1 MLKSLAGS
9 LLFFALVSAT
19 YAAEVRLG
27 VERPLTPIGPLGPAA
42 SVQFSPTVASNGHD
56 FLALWVDA
64 RRGPNY
70 DLYAARISRDG
81 LPGDSKRIPIDGSA
95 WTTQIAS
102 AGTDYLIAYGAAAG
116 TVLQHLDE
124 NGTPIS
130 APRVI
135 PDVFPVSL
143 TSNGLTYLLVTEKG
157 NADYRE
163 SAVLLDHEGVP
174 VRTLWSTPD
183 HSVAVGVHN
192 GSYIIID
199 STTSVEGAT
208 RPALHTLDGA
218 GSASHTPL
226 PEIKND
232 VQLLAAFSRDAVLV
246 GWQRRY
252 DGKPGNSS
260 GCLLVDYSG
269 RLQTAVELDDANRA
283 DTAKPIGWWDGTDF
297 GVIFGND
304 YAFEI
309 TEVLRISATG
319 KLLGSSVLTRRAP
332 GGLDRPAF
340 ASASATAHI
349 VLWSGWDFSKD
360 LDIEA
365 STFSSFASI
374 ERSDRN
380 LISYSGEP
388 QINVRVAR
396 AGVHEIMVRS
406 HDTNLLA
413 SVDGVTFPIAQKAPE
428 AYAGPPAVAAGK
440 ESFLVV
446 WSEYLASISNIQLL
460 AVRITFDGRLIDAIP
475 IVLWNGKDE
484 GVGLE
489 SASIASDG
497 TTFLITWA
505 QRDVL
510 MARLPEDRSI
520 RTVTLTTFPVNAVS
534 PGSWWST
541 AHTPQVAWTGNGFF
555 AGYSVDR
562 VPYWDGY
569 YHDTAMVGLPVDAN
583 RDPPA
588 PTAYLFYTVA
598 NRELPLGMAAGAGT
612 AMFVWSVNRLIPGIA
627 MGRVVAGEAQP
638 WGMIAYTPLEQFP
651 PSELC
656 ARNAPAIAWN
666 GSEFVVAW
674 TEGSDEWCVSATVR
688 AIRLDPNG
696 ELLDKEPFDVVT
708 DVRPVIPSIVPT
720 AEGVDIIYS
729 RNDEDNGEAP
739 RAFARSLARLPPSL
753 LRRRGVR

>member
-9 LLFFALVSAT
+9 LLFFAFVSAT
-19 YAAEVRLG
+19 YAGEVRLG

-42 SVQFSPTVASNGHD
+42 SIQFSPTVASNGRD

-64 RRGPNY
+64 RRGANY
-70 DLYAARISRDG
+70 DLYAARIGRDG
-81 LPGDSKRIPIDGSA
+81 MPGDSKRIPRDGSA

-102 AGTDYLIAYGAAAG
+102 AGTDYLIAYPAG
-116 TVLQHLDE
+116 TGTITQRLDE

-130 APRVI
+130 PRRVI
-135 PDVFPVSL
+135 PDVHALSL
-143 TSNGLTYLLVTEKG
+143 VSNGATYLLITEMG
-157 NADYRE
+157 NTDYHE
-163 SAVLLDHEGVP
+163 SAILLDREGVP
-174 VRTLWSTPD
+174 IRTLWSTTD
-183 HSVAVGVHN
+183 HSVAAGAHYGRYVIV
-192 GSYIIID
+192 D
-199 STTSVEGAT
+199 SSLSAAGAT
-208 RPALHTLDGA
+208 RPMLHTFDESGA
-218 GSASHTPL
+218 VTDTPF

-232 VQLLAAFSRDAVLV
+232 VQLVAAFSRDAILV

-252 DGKPGNSS
+252 DGKPGNIS
-260 GCLLVDYSG
+260 GYLLVDYSG
-269 RLQTAVELDDANRA
+269 RLQTAVDLDDANRA
-283 DTAKPIGWWDGTDF
+283 NSAKPIAWWDGTDF

-304 YAFEI
+304 YAFET

-319 KLLGSSVLTRRAP
+319 KRLGSNVLTRRAP
-332 GGLDRPAF
+332 GGLDHPVF

-365 STFSSFASI
+365 CTFSSFASI
-374 ERSDRN
+374 GRSDRN

-396 AGVHEIMVRS
+396 AGTHEIVVRA
-406 HDTNLLA
+406 HGTNFLA
-413 SVDGVTFPIAQKAPE
+413 SVDGVTLPIPLREPQD
-428 AYAGPPAVAAGK
+428 YAGPPAVAAGK

-475 IVLWNGKDE
+475 IVLWSGKDE

-489 SASIASDG
+489 SANIASDG

-541 AHTPQVAWTGNGFF
+541 AHAPQVAWTGNGFF

-569 YHDTAMVGLPVDAN
+569 YHDTAMVGLPIDAN

-627 MGRVVAGEAQP
+627 MGRVVAGEAKP
-638 WGMIAYTPLEQFP
+638 WGMIAYTPLENFP

-674 TEGSDEWCVSATVR
+674 AEGSDEWCVSASVR

-739 RAFARSLARLPPSL
+739 RAFARSLARLSPLL
-753 LRRRGVR
+753 LRRHAVR